1 MPETAASPSSPP
13 RNRPSKQYRC
23 SQCGKSFDNAETL
36 ESHQK
41 FEHTESGHSK
51 PVAGVG

>member
-1 MPETAASPSSPP
+1 MPETSASPSSSA

-23 SQCGKSFDNAETL
+23 SLCDKPFDSTETL
-36 ESHQK
+36 ESHK
-41 FEHTESGHSK
+41 RFEHSEPGHSK

>member
-1 MPETAASPSSPP
+1 MPETTASSST

-23 SQCGKSFDNAETL
+23 NKCDKLFDNAETL
-36 ESHQK
+36 DSHQS
-41 FEHTESGHSK
+41 FEHSEPGHSK